1 MSVRTDL
8 AVESL
13 TAAAGLW
20 PKQARIPIRGHGAQ
34 PGDGVGRA
42 ALVLCARQNIRAHF
56 GAARRPPPPR
66 HNPQFPQLA
75 EELGRELRA
84 FLPESGLVL
93 VAGLGNRSITPD
105 ALGVLVAER
114 MFVTRHLQH
123 ALSET
128 DFEVFANLRPVSAL
142 TTGVMGQTGME
153 SAELL
158 AAVCEKTKPAC
169 VVVIDALA
177 CAALERLGCT
187 IQICDSGIAPGSGV
201 ENCRKEISART
212 MQVPVVAIGVPTVV
226 DLHTAAEGMLQQEL
240 PPMQQENW
248 MVTPREIDELV
259 QHAADLILCGL
270 ELALYPELSFEE
282 VSALL

>member
-1 MSVRTDL
+1 MGKREGYYL
-8 AVESL
+8 PL
-13 TAAAGLW
+13 K
-20 PKQARIPIRGHGAQ
+20 P
-34 PGDGVGRA
+34 A
-42 ALVLCARQNIRAHF
+42 ALH
-56 GAARRPPPPR
+56 R

-93 VAGLGNRSITPD
+93 VAGLGNRSIIPD

-123 ALSET
+123 TLSET

-201 ENCRKEISART
+201 ENCRKEISERT
-212 MQVPVVAIGVPTVV
+212 MQVPVVAIGVPTVIV
-226 DLHTAAEGMLQQEL
+226 LHTAAEGMLQEEF

-270 ELALYPELSFEE
+270 ELA
-282 VSALL
+282 

>member
-13 TAAAGLW
+13 TAAAAIE
-20 PKQARIPIRGHGAQ
+20 PKQRGTYFQITEVTISNAEQ
-34 PGDGVGRA
+34 AAAVGKPEGHYLTLETA
-42 ALVLCARQNIRAHF
+42 ALH
-56 GAARRPPPPR
+56 R

-158 AAVCEKTKPAC
+158 AAVCEKTKPAY

>member
-13 TAAAGLW
+13 TAAAAIE
-20 PKQARIPIRGHGAQ
+20 PKQRGTYFQITEVTISNAEQ
-34 PGDGVGRA
+34 AAAVGKPEGHYLTLETA
-42 ALVLCARQNIRAHF
+42 ALH
-56 GAARRPPPPR
+56 R

-128 DFEVFANLRPVSAL
+128 DFEVFANLRPVKSE
-142 TTGVMGQTGME
+142 GQ
-153 SAELL
+153 
-158 AAVCEKTKPAC
+158 AV
-169 VVVIDALA
+169 
-177 CAALERLGCT
+177 LE
-187 IQICDSGIAPGSGV
+187 DNNV
-201 ENCRKEISART
+201 
-212 MQVPVVAIGVPTVV
+212 
-226 DLHTAAEGMLQQEL
+226 
-240 PPMQQENW
+240 
-248 MVTPREIDELV
+248 
-259 QHAADLILCGL
+259 
-270 ELALYPELSFEE
+270 
-282 VSALL
+282 

>member
-13 TAAAGLW
+13 TAAAAIE
-20 PKQARIPIRGHGAQ
+20 PKQRGTYFQITEVTISNAEQ
-34 PGDGVGRA
+34 AAAVGKPEGHYLTLETA
-42 ALVLCARQNIRAHF
+42 AFH
-56 GAARRPPPPR
+56 R

-84 FLPESGLVL
+84 FLPEKGLVL

-212 MQVPVVAIGVPTVV
+212 MQVPVVAIQTVP
-226 DLHTAAEGMLQQEL
+226 
-240 PPMQQENW
+240 W
-248 MVTPREIDELV
+248 
-259 QHAADLILCGL
+259 
-270 ELALYPELSFEE
+270 F
-282 VSALL
+282 